1 MPAPFLNGV
10 LGCAAAQE
18 KCFACLRESSEKE
31 QPSRMRWLFAV
42 ICCGVGL
49 GAYRPGLRS
58 QKTCP
63 TTRFKSATGVLLRC
77 VESGP
82 LNG

>member
-18 KCFACLRESSEKE
+18 KCFARLRKSAEKE

-49 GAYRPGLRS
+49 GACRHSPRTQKNMPGDAL
-58 QKTCP
+58 QKRRRASC
-63 TTRFKSATGVLLRC
+63 
-77 VESGP
+77 
-82 LNG
+82 

>member
-1 MPAPFLNGV
+1 MPAPFLDGG
-10 LGCAAAQE
+10 GCAAAQE
-18 KCFACLRESSEKE
+18 KCFARLRKSAEKE

-49 GAYRPGLRS
+49 GACRPGPRS

-63 TTRFKSATGVLLRC
+63 ATRFKSAAGILLRG

>member
-1 MPAPFLNGV
+1 
-10 LGCAAAQE
+10 
-18 KCFACLRESSEKE
+18 
-31 QPSRMRWLFAV
+31 MRWLFAV

-49 GAYRPGLRS
+49 GACRPGPRR
-58 QKTCP
+58 KRNMP
-63 TTRFKSATGVLLRC
+63 GDGFKSAAGILLRG

>member
-18 KCFACLRESSEKE
+18 KCFARLRKFAEKE

-49 GAYRPGLRS
+49 GACRPGPRR
-58 QKTCP
+58 KRNMP
-63 TTRFKSATGVLLRC
+63 GDGFKSAAGILLRG